1 MADEDFITKVLT
13 VPLTKR
19 SRLPINQRKI
29 QTVGKGFTS
38 LISDMTTNK
47 LDKQLTG
54 YVSFLDEQTNSLVLK
69 ITTLK
74 KYDKLLSDFLRRSTM
89 SRSAGGAGF
98 NAYGRKNSTIED
110 VDTEYSTF
118 DLSPMS
124 EKKKASLK
132 YSLLSKTGIVP
143 GDNDVTLPS
152 NTPITRKVKNEIR
165 RGSVNT
171 SALQE
176 EYDYVTWQE
185 ALERDRKS
193 RAIFEGKKVSDLN
206 YQLPENNKY
215 GITQEFVDQ
224 QNKQLEQERLKD
236 AGVGTTKGFLFLL
249 VTGVSAI
256 LNVAKKIM
264 NYSKQGAEAAQSRT
278 ASAQEFALSK
288 AELDA
293 IRIRETDLGTAG
305 KGTIL
310 NIFKELT
317 SNYNAAT
324 SLNDKELEKLALLG
338 NASGKD
344 NLIQKGLDIALS
356 GGGVLE
362 LFNAIEE
369 AVDEVVSQGIDV
381 VSGKYIGSDE
391 AKRQTANF
399 LGGAWLPYLT
409 QSWAVAQSESAGNRT
424 GTSVEVTNLTQQVAQ
439 AHDVSRSNLEKLLE
453 DLSINLAAW
462 MHQFGILD
470 RIYDILLR
478 MFGSI
483 VDKETQKQFVRDQ
496 NTNNSNALKATA
508 SVLKSSS
515 TVQDV
520 QERLKSSTLQKTL
533 DTKLSAVTLPGPYGG
548 IKYNPTIRELID
560 PKGNTNALNAFKALS
575 PAQWETFAKT
585 LSTSEEGK
593 ELLSLLPTYFL
604 LQKSA
609 EYMEAKSG
617 FTGKEKNVTVPTS
630 EMVLQQIQA
639 DIAKNNRGA
648 SGGFTLGN
656 LDEAIASGVFGNI
669 QVSGRDKAQKQ
680 AAVIDMF
687 STGVSTLSGLSVA
700 PDKATVVNL
709 ENNITITNPD
719 GTTKT
724 YTVAGTLET
733 SKNTLENYTN
743 INGMTGST
751 YGRGSIPIQQN

>member
-19 SRLPINQRKI
+19 AQLPVNQRKI

-38 LISDMTTNK
+38 LINDMTTNK

-74 KYDKLLSDFLRRSTM
+74 KYDKLLSDFLRRATK

-98 NAYGRKNSTIED
+98 NEYGRKNSTIED

-132 YSLLSKTGIVP
+132 YSLLSKTGIMP

-171 SALQE
+171 SALKN
-176 EYDYVTWQE
+176 EYDYVTWKE

-193 RAIFEGKKVSDLN
+193 RAIFEGKKESDLK

-224 QNKQLEQERLKD
+224 QNKQLEQEKLKE

-249 VTGVSAI
+249 LAGVSSI
-256 LNVAKKIM
+256 LNVTKKIL
-264 NYSKQGAEAAQSRT
+264 NYSKQGAEAAQART

-338 NASGKD
+338 NASGRD
-344 NLIQKGLDIALS
+344 TLIQKGLDIALS

-424 GTSVEVTNLTQQVAQ
+424 GTSVEVTDLTQQVAQ
-439 AHDVSRSNLEKLLE
+439 AHDVSKSNLEKLLE

-483 VDKETQKQFVRDQ
+483 VDKETQRQFAFDQ
-496 NTNNSNALKATA
+496 NTNNSAALQATA
-508 SVLKSSS
+508 AALESSS

-520 QERLKSSTLQKTL
+520 QERLKSTTLQKAL
-533 DTKLSAVTLPGPYGG
+533 NTKLGNVTLPGGRAYS
-548 IKYNPTIRELID
+548 PTIRELLD
-560 PKGNTNALNAFKALS
+560 PKGNTNAISAFNALS
-575 PAQWETFAKT
+575 VNQWKT
-585 LSTSEEGK
+585 LANTLSASEEGK

-609 EYMEAKSG
+609 AYMKANSG
-617 FTGKEKNVTVPTS
+617 FTGREKNVTVPTS
-630 EMVLQQIQA
+630 EMALQQIQA
-639 DIAKNNRGA
+639 DIARNNGGA
-648 SGGFTLGN
+648 AGGFTLGN

-669 QVSGRDKAQKQ
+669 QVAGRDTAQKQ
-680 AAVIDMF
+680 ASVIDMF
-687 STGVSTLSGLSVA
+687 TTGVSTLSGLSVA

-733 SKNTLENYTN
+733 SKNNLENYTN

-751 YGRGSIPIQQN
+751 YGRGSTPIKQN